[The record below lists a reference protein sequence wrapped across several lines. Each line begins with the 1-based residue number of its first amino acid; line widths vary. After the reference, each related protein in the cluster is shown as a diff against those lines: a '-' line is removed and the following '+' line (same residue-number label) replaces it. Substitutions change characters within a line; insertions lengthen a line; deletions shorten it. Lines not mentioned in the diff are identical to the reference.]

1 MKLQKVGKNKQKESY
16 ESIVEYI
23 KALYNGRLSDTE
35 AHQAA
40 RNFIEFVKIMLEI
53 RKKSS

>member
-53 RKKSS
+53 RKKSD